1 MTLMFSLLK
10 VFLDAR
16 LKYYASPIGVI
27 INSIWID
34 SQIVF
39 ATSETR
45 GRLDRVNLFKEFWSV
60 LLATG
65 KT

>member
-34 SQIVF
+34 SQDCIRHF
-39 ATSETR
+39 RDER
-45 GRLDRVNLFKEFWSV
+45 K
-60 LLATG
+60 TG
-65 KT
+65 AS